1 VPSPRL
7 HPYPYAPSPYSKI
20 LDTPLTTNKS
30 LLQCV
35 SMLSLVDHIISHCHI
50 GHRPAAAGAHYC
62 SSRRWS
68 NSADT
73 GTDNGPPKSRRPT
86 TYHR

>member
-1 VPSPRL
+1 
-7 HPYPYAPSPYSKI
+7 
-20 LDTPLTTNKS
+20 
-30 LLQCV
+30 
-35 SMLSLVDHIISHCHI
+35 MLSLVDHIISHCHI